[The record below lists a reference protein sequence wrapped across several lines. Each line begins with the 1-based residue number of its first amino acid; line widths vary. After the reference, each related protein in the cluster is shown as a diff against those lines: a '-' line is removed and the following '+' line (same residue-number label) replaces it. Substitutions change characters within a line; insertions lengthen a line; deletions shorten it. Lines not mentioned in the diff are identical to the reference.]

1 MLLLGVVI
9 TTVGWVT
16 VTLLTP
22 PDDRETLQA
31 FYDRIRPFGHGWRA
45 AVATQPVTGSVSASM
60 LGWVLGCVAVYAALF
75 GTGYLL
81 YGNLLVGLGLLVV
94 AAVAGWGILRILPK
108 VGLI

>member
-1 MLLLGVVI
+1 
-9 TTVGWVT
+9 

-31 FYDRIRPFGHGWRA
+31 FYDRIRPFGRGWRA

-60 LGWVLGCVAVYAALF
+60 LGWVLGCVAVYATLF

-81 YGNLLVGLGLLVV
+81 YGNLLAGVVSLLV